1 MSFWSFYLAIL
12 GAFWCHVVLYARV
25 QMPSRGQC
33 AVFFRHVVLLVF
45 ILKLLFG
52 HFRCVLTS

>member
-33 AVFFRHVVLLVF
+33 ARFLRHVGLLEF
-45 ILKLLFG
+45 ILELLSG
-52 HFRCVLTS
+52 HFRCAFTS